1 MIEGLIV
8 IWVFAIGAGI
18 ALWRRSPQR
27 LPEAFRIAGNNVKM
41 LAPRILLAMLGAAF
55 YATLLPEEQI
65 VRWIGGESGWTGI
78 AIAAAIGA
86 VMPGGPIVS
95 FPIAIAVAQAGAG
108 MPQVVA
114 FLTGWAA
121 IAFHR
126 TMTWDLVMLG
136 PGFTRIR
143 FLVSLPLPFIAGGLA
158 WMLQ

>member
-1 MIEGLIV
+1 MIEGLLL
-8 IWVFAIGAGI
+8 IWALVLGCGF
-18 ALWRRSPQR
+18 ALWRRAPQR
-27 LPEAFRIAGNNVKM
+27 IPEALRSAGANARM

-55 YATLLPEEQI
+55 YGTLLPEEQI

-78 AIAAAIGA
+78 VIAGAIGA

-108 MPQVVA
+108 VPQVVA

-121 IAFHR
+121 IAAHR

-136 PGFTRIR
+136 GGFTRIR
-143 FLVSLPLPFIAGGLA
+143 LLVSLPMPLVAGGLA
-158 WMLQ
+158 WALQ

>member
-1 MIEGLIV
+1 MIEGLVV
-8 IWVFAIGAGI
+8 IWVLAIGAGI
-18 ALWRRSPQR
+18 ALWRGSPQR
-27 LPEAFRIAGNNVKM
+27 LPEAFRIAGKNARM

-65 VRWIGGESGWTGI
+65 VRWIGAGSGWTGI
-78 AIAAAIGA
+78 AIAAGIGA

-108 MPQVVA
+108 LPQVVA

-143 FLVSLPLPFIAGGLA
+143 FLASLPLPFIAGGLA